1 MRILTVKTIIQC
13 GDYFLLSDGEDI
25 QNKDDYDVVD
35 LARAV
40 FRCEVGTFRKCKSR
54 IGKATIRKILDRQ
67 EYLCLICFDNLMTK
81 EYHIDHL
88 VPISLGGSN
97 QLSNL
102 SAMCAKCN
110 LIKSSL
116 VFKNET
122 SMREYILKRRSN
134 I

>member
-1 MRILTVKTIIQC
+1 MEIIFYSATVRTFKTKTITTLWIWRVP
-13 GDYFLLSDGEDI
+13 F
-25 QNKDDYDVVD
+25 
-35 LARAV
+35 

-67 EYLCLICFDNLMTK
+67 EYLCLICFDNLRVK

-97 QLSNL
+97 QHSNL
-102 SAMCAKCN
+102 SAMCARCN

-122 SMREYILKRRSN
+122 SMREYILKNRSN
-134 I
+134 LQQ